1 MIELVKDV
9 DIFIPIRLETA
20 AGADVTGKV
29 AADLTIQLANKASVA
44 WELLTPTTHYTLAE
58 LGEGDYTLKI
68 LAAPNDTFGGL
79 RVKVADDDSTG
90 TAVTKQYVIGVNR
103 LGNPTSIF
111 DPAADEVDIGKVKGV
126 GVAGVNDFKADVS
139 ALATSAALAT
149 VDTVVDAIKAV
160 TDLLPDA
167 GALNDLAAIL
177 TDTGTTLPAQIAAL
191 NNLSQAQAEAA
202 SLSALITYDPPTNAE
217 MLAAFVTTDGLITT
231 VDTVVDAI
239 KAVTDLLPNGGAL
252 SDLAAILTDTG
263 TTLPAQIAALN
274 NISQVQVEAACDA
287 ALATYDGPTNAE
299 MIART
304 LIAASYATAAA
315 LTAAQTDITVIRVLR
330 QNRIEFDLTANKA
343 FIYNDAGT
351 ARQYEADLTDD
362 SGGGVT
368 TATSGPINCSKWTLI

>member
-9 DIFIPIRLETA
+9 DIFIPIRLETS
-20 AGADVTGKV
+20 AGVDVTGKV

-44 WELLTPTTHYTLAE
+44 WELLTPATHYTLVE

-103 LGNPTSIF
+103 LGNPASVF
-111 DPAADEVDIGKVKGV
+111 NAAADEVDIGKVKGV

-160 TDLLPDA
+160 TDLLP
-167 GALNDLAAIL
+167 
-177 TDTGTTLPAQIAAL
+177 
-191 NNLSQAQAEAA
+191 
-202 SLSALITYDPPTNAE
+202 
-217 MLAAFVTTDGLITT
+217 
-231 VDTVVDAI
+231 
-239 KAVTDLLPNGGAL
+239 NGGAL
-252 SDLAAILTDTG
+252 SDLAAILVDTDATIPG
-263 TTLPAQIAALN
+263 LIAALN
-274 NISQVQVEAACDA
+274 DLSIAEASA
-287 ALATYDGPTNAE
+287 ASLTALVTYDPPTNAE

-304 LIAASYATAAA
+304 ILSASYATAAA
-315 LTAAQTDITVIRVLR
+315 LTAAQTDITVIRILR

-351 ARQYEADLTDD
+351 AKLYEADLTDD
-362 SGGGVT
+362 GGGGVT
-368 TATSGPINCSKWTLI
+368 VATSGPINCSKWTLI